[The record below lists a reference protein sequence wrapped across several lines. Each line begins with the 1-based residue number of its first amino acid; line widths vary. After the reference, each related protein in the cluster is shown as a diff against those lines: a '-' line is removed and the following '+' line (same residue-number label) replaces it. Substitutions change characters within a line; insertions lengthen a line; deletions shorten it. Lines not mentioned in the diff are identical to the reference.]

1 MDRPADRSIAVS
13 CSRRSLDITRSH
25 MQNHRGPINHL
36 VILRPPYLDMIL
48 TGNKTVESRLSR
60 RRHPA
65 ATRCVPG
72 DVLYL
77 KRTGGDIEGRAT
89 VARLDVYADL
99 DPAALRHLAEEWA
112 GRVAATEPDDWYQRI
127 KHDARHA
134 LFLTLT
140 WVERF
145 HIPRQALPRRLPWA
159 SAWIVGQP
167 DLETVTRF
175 ESYEREERTSADD
188 Q

>member
-1 MDRPADRSIAVS
+1 ME
-13 CSRRSLDITRSH
+13 RRR
-25 MQNHRGPINHL
+25 PINHL
-36 VILRPPYLDMIL
+36 VILRAPYLDLIL
-48 TGNKTVESRLSR
+48 SGDKTVESRLSR

-65 ATRCVPG
+65 TTRCLPG

-89 VARLDVYADL
+89 VAQIDAFSDL
-99 DPAALRHLAEEWA
+99 DSFALRRLSEEWA

-140 WVERF
+140 QVEIF
-145 HIPRQALPRRLPWA
+145 HIPKHALPRRLPWA
-159 SAWIVGQP
+159 SAWIAGQP
-167 DLETVTRF
+167 EPDTVSQF
-175 ESYEREERTSADD
+175 EPTLGEECVGAELS
-188 Q
+188 

>member
-1 MDRPADRSIAVS
+1 MEPRP
-13 CSRRSLDITRSH
+13 
-25 MQNHRGPINHL
+25 PINHL

-48 TGNKTVESRLSR
+48 SGAKTVESRLSR

-65 ATRCVPG
+65 ATRCRPG

-89 VARLDVYADL
+89 VARVDIYADL
-99 DPAALRHLAEEWA
+99 DSGTLRSLAAEWA
-112 GRVAATEPDDWYQRI
+112 DRVAATDSDDWYQAI

-134 LFLTLT
+134 LFFTLT
-140 WVERF
+140 AVERI
-145 HIPRQALPRRLPWA
+145 HIPKQALPERLPWA

-167 DLETVTRF
+167 DHDTIRRF
-175 ESYEREERTSADD
+175 ESAGREVSASDDRTR
-188 Q
+188 

>member
-1 MDRPADRSIAVS
+1 MTASQILER
-13 CSRRSLDITRSH
+13 
-25 MQNHRGPINHL
+25 RGPINHL
-36 VILRPPYLDMIL
+36 VILRPPYLDLIL
-48 TGNKTVESRLSR
+48 SGDKTVESRLSR

-65 ATRCVPG
+65 TTRCLPG

-89 VARLDVYADL
+89 VARMDVFADL
-99 DPAALRHLAEEWA
+99 DAAALRHLAEEWA

-127 KHDARHA
+127 KRNARHA

-140 WVERF
+140 RVERF
-145 HIPRQALPRRLPWA
+145 HIPGQALPPRLAWA

-167 DLETVTRF
+167 DRELVERF
-175 ESYEREERTSADD
+175 EALNLQGRIGTDGM
-188 Q
+188 